1 MCKNGKRIVAL
12 LLAFAMLLSMAAC
25 GKQPAAAEP
34 ETTQPGQEVQMQAPA
49 EETVTPEETSAPAQT
64 EKAPE
69 ASEEAVPET
78 TAPKAPQGSS
88 QDKPTGSQR
97 TQGSNPT
104 PPKVEED
111 RDSMEQIVQLLE
123 KVTPGGTGLTDDQ
136 ISNMDDESLS
146 KLVTDLLEKT
156 DNQPSVTPGTQA
168 PEEFPELDMEEG
180 KEGYDENGAMEL
192 PFDQLYPDVV
202 AQEQVEFDK
211 ETLLIKMANSY
222 GGAITQGMKD
232 AGVAAMEPIVPMAE
246 AAWYEAKLVK
256 GTNVASAVDALRSL
270 SEIMLVDYNYQ
281 VETAGMA
288 EFEALP
294 EGWADNTQVT
304 EQWYLNYCGIP
315 SGVGELSLPGG
326 SSSVIVAVID
336 TGVDYTHE
344 DLADNIWVNTAET
357 PDNGIDDDGNGYI
370 DDYYGV
376 DIVAGTGSGN
386 DDNGHGT
393 HVAGIIAA
401 KNNNL
406 GVVGI
411 AHNVKIMPVKA
422 AMASGYLNQSDIAK
436 AILYAYE
443 HGAEVINMSFGGA
456 ACSIAVQDALATAY
470 TRCVLVASAGNEG
483 MPNESRVPSLPNYP
497 AALSYVLGVMSV
509 NQAGRE
515 SGFTNWDVEL
525 YSPYEYELYAP
536 GEGILSTIPGNRYA
550 SWSGTSMAAPVVAAM
565 AALLRSEYTDRDTY
579 PTKFIYG
586 QLVATSED
594 CAVCLNPNEH
604 KEHNLPP
611 VVNLYKALTVMPKP
625 DVGLQDYALFDTEGM
640 EMDTAGV
647 NSGEGVIDAGETIAL
662 GLTLRNRWGMS
673 KDTIVK
679 IDTLSSAGIADP
691 YITIHNP
698 EVNYGSVGTY
708 STGNCGAI
716 YTDGLLTGWENPF
729 YITIAENCPNDYIF
743 RLNVTVT
750 CGNALD
756 EGDTAAYQSESSI
769 ELMVRNGTVL
779 PQYIEEDMVLT
790 ADNLYIIPNSTVIQE
805 GVTVRVE
812 PGTHIQFWSNEADD
826 PYADNYIAYLQVR
839 GNFLVEG
846 TKENPVYMYP
856 SDLMWDYAVDI
867 FEEDTGYISLKYADI
882 TNLYTKANGD
892 HGLAS
897 RLISYAEHCTFR
909 GTGSYPLYRYVNGT
923 TVYTNSNMNHVCF
936 GVAKDC
942 VFYQLRCVLN
952 GRFERC
958 LFADVANYGVAHAYD
973 DYRYSV
979 FEDCVFL
986 GNNIDIL
993 NGDGISY
1000 GDGQIY
1006 NETGSLELWS
1016 LHLQK
1021 LASKNFHTYYREE
1034 TGTTYLLVYFN
1045 SGYGGDGHIRLLPE
1059 FIRRMGGEYAA
1070 VETPEEL
1077 NWLRESELA
1086 DHDVYVG
1093 IRYDFSRDCYVW
1105 ANGEP
1110 IGSFVPEKTAL
1121 DSLGRKAEFSFNPES
1136 GLYSWENLV
1145 KNTYYQLFEFP
1156 GEVLPTE
1163 ITLPKYEITLDM
1175 ETDYPL
1181 NPMTKPAQVLP
1192 ELLTYESSDTAVV
1205 TVNASGVIT
1214 PVGLGTADVYLRSR
1228 DGACANYITVHVVEK
1243 VALESLNFA
1252 NDRNEVAIGEAMA
1265 LNLTAVPANATCLD
1279 GVRFSSSDPS
1289 VVSVTPN
1296 GVVTGVSSGIATI
1309 TAEVNGMTVETN
1321 VTAYRKAES
1330 VEIEEI
1336 ALTML
1341 ASDSLVPPEVAVN
1354 EGGEAMLVWESLDE
1368 NVATISEG
1376 VILPVRQGT
1385 TTIRVTDCRS
1395 GLSDSFLLYVS
1406 EEALPTVVDL
1416 QLYNINST
1424 MFCVLFSDGKL
1435 YKWGQTAMNVPP
1447 QLVDEN
1453 VKVFFAGADDLL
1465 ILHEDNSFRYLDN
1478 VYGFESAVYDSLA
1491 GVDVVKVS
1499 AWGNSLYAL
1508 TAEGLV
1514 YGWPLNSSEDYG
1526 QFGMPVDASMVGNP
1540 TLLPIENVTDVV
1552 AGEKIAVFLTGEGKL
1567 YVAGGSNLQAR
1578 EMTLLAE
1585 NVSYVTCNYSQLRFV
1600 SNGVHGFLR
1609 FDGYVPSYDAYGG
1622 LDAYDRLFI
1631 GFDSSTSGTGTKD
1644 GQLYSWA
1651 FANGELWEK
1660 AVPGMKNPAHF
1671 VSIKTICVGGPEP
1684 MEANIFAAMENGLVY
1699 GYGNNAAGQLGAG
1712 TMDSYAYES
1721 VVIPVHRFEGDSITL
1736 TGTNLTEE
1744 GVLME
1749 DALVLDFSKV
1759 LLYGGYTISYD
1770 GEAMLTTMTTDEE
1783 KLIIT
1788 ADSGFQEG
1796 ITYTLTV
1803 TPDDILGM
1811 NATTLA
1817 EEVTVTFTYDP
1828 TAAPAAPVVHES
1840 TLDTSVDRDWTG
1852 EEAYNDMMALM
1863 EETQFH
1869 PLFHGN
1875 VLLNRT
1881 STVTDVTKWMRIT
1894 SYTTSEYEEVPLGG
1908 NWWGSTNETA
1918 IGLQLVDGSDFTTYA
1933 RFMYTPYL
1941 TTPPENTFPFITDVS
1956 IFNAYG
1962 EKVTEVSNEEIT
1974 VRVTFNRDM
1983 DTSIPLVV
1991 RFGSAYP
1998 YGDYEIDGTYVNAR
2012 TWEGSYTLSTLI
2024 ENGNQCFSIADGCS
2038 ATEDLDF
2045 IIDWGRFGFV
2055 IDTTAAQALIMQGSA
2070 TDTGIQLTWTQDD
2083 FDTLMG
2089 YNVYRSTSEDGYYQR
2104 LNETV
2109 IPAETME
2116 FFDDT
2121 VEPGVVYYYNFT
2133 VVQTDL
2139 SESIPSGKISIMSK
2153 DTMAPDLYHS
2163 PVYNAFTGANLVIS
2177 ATVTDNLSV
2186 TNALVYYRT
2195 VGQTEWKTAVM
2206 NKLNDKYSAII
2217 PADQIT
2223 TEGLEYYIEA
2233 SDGINV
2239 TRKGSAEDPYVITVQ
2254 QAVDASSR
2262 GDVNGDGK
2270 ITNLDALMLLQAI
2283 NDLLNL
2289 DAEQFARADLN
2300 GDGVLTAAEALR
2312 ILHYVSGKVGDLNM
2326 P

>member
-1 MCKNGKRIVAL
+1 MCKSGKRIVAL
-12 LLAFAMLLSMAAC
+12 LLAFAMLLSTAAC
-25 GKQPAAAEP
+25 GKQPAVK
-34 ETTQPGQEVQMQAPA
+34 ETESTQPGQEVQMQAPA
-49 EETVTPEETSAPAQT
+49 EETVAPEETSAPAQT

-78 TAPKAPQGSS
+78 TAPKSPQGSS
-88 QDKPTGSQR
+88 QAKPGGSQG
-97 TQGSNPT
+97 TQTGNKGSGTPT

-111 RDSMEQIVQLLE
+111 RESMEQIVDLLD

-146 KLVTDLLEKT
+146 KLVSDLLEKT
-156 DNQPSVTPGTQA
+156 DNQPSVTPGTQT
-168 PEEFPELDMEEG
+168 PEEFPELDLEEG

-232 AGVAAMEPIVPMAE
+232 AGVAAMEPIVPMETAT
-246 AAWYEAKLVK
+246 WYEAKLVK
-256 GTNVASAVDALRSL
+256 GTNVASAVDALRAL

-281 VETAGMA
+281 VETAAMA

-315 SGVGELSLPGG
+315 SGVGELSVPGG

-456 ACSIAVQDALATAY
+456 ACSIAVQDALAVAY

-515 SGFTNWDVEL
+515 SAFTNWDVEL

-565 AALLRSEYTDRDTY
+565 AALLRSEYSDRDTY

-594 CAVCLNPNEH
+594 SAACLNPDKH
-604 KEHNLPP
+604 GLHNLPP
-611 VVNLYKALTVMPKP
+611 IVNLYKALTVMPKP

-640 EMDTAGV
+640 EQDTAGV

-756 EGDTAAYQSESSI
+756 EGDTAQYVNDDGAI

-779 PQYIEEDMVLT
+779 PAIIEEDMVLT
-790 ADNLYIIPNSTVIQE
+790 SDNLYIIPNSTVIQE

-812 PGTHIQFWSNEADD
+812 PGTHIQFWSNDEDD
-826 PYADNYIAYLQVR
+826 PYASDYIAYLVVK

-846 TKENPVYMYP
+846 TRDNPVYIYP
-856 SDLMWDYAVDI
+856 SDLMSRYPVQ
-867 FEEDTGYISLKYADI
+867 FGEEDKGCIILKYADI
-882 TNLYTKANGD
+882 TNFCYSESTYGENE
-892 HGLAS
+892 
-897 RLISYAEHCTFR
+897 ISVADHCTFR
-909 GTGSYPLYRYVNGT
+909 MNYSDGIRYRYMYSGVIEERSNGNPPIGT
-923 TVYTNSNMNHVCF
+923 IYEAESCM
-936 GVAKDC
+936 
-942 VFYQLRCVLN
+942 FYRIGGNGRVDLN
-952 GRFERC
+952 GSLNRC
-958 LFADVANYGVAHAYD
+958 AFVDCGIDYGSSRGVVSLNDCLILGGSHYSSETLEIVAASTVRPQKNDYPVDWVNPGIAY
-973 DYRYSV
+973 RP
-979 FEDCVFL
+979 
-986 GNNIDIL
+986 
-993 NGDGISY
+993 
-1000 GDGQIY
+1000 
-1006 NETGSLELWS
+1006 
-1016 LHLQK
+1016 
-1021 LASKNFHTYYREE
+1021 E
-1034 TGTTYLLVYFN
+1034 TGTTYFVVDDDTEINLELLKQYGIEPAVMETEDEWEWVKDNWHVMLGFMTGSANYYMRLGLAWTPGAGYTWHTGEPVGDFLDQYGVLPTTKRTDKVLISVSAWG
-1045 SGYGGDGHIRLLPE
+1045 SGAGSTVTSVGHIR
-1059 FIRRMGGEYAA
+1059 I
-1070 VETPEEL
+1070 
-1077 NWLRESELA
+1077 
-1086 DHDVYVG
+1086 
-1093 IRYDFSRDCYVW
+1093 
-1105 ANGEP
+1105 
-1110 IGSFVPEKTAL
+1110 
-1121 DSLGRKAEFSFNPES
+1121 
-1136 GLYSWENLV
+1136 
-1145 KNTYYQLFEFP
+1145 NTYSSGSYYMFELP
-1156 GEVLPTE
+1156 GEILPTQ
-1163 ITLPKYEITLDM
+1163 ITFPEYSVLLDM
-1175 ETDYPL
+1175 ERNYQLHPQTLPV
-1181 NPMTKPAQVLP
+1181 QVSSDMLIF
-1192 ELLTYESSDTAVV
+1192 ESSNTDIVKV
-1205 TVNASGVIT
+1205 DENGLVT
-1214 PVGLGTADVYLRSR
+1214 PVGIGTADVYVYSR
-1228 DGACANYITVHVVEK
+1228 DRAVWNYVTFEVRDY
-1243 VALESLNFA
+1243 VALEDISFEVDTVELALGETYTAEPILYPADTTRRNVTYTSSDSSIAIVNEFGVITAVGSGWAEITASCEEEFELINVLAYKPITSL
-1252 NDRNEVAIGEAMA
+1252 EVKKVAMA
-1265 LNLTAVPANATCLD
+1265 AAID
-1279 GVRFSSSDPS
+1279 G
-1289 VVSVTPN
+1289 
-1296 GVVTGVSSGIATI
+1296 
-1309 TAEVNGMTVETN
+1309 E
-1321 VTAYRKAES
+1321 
-1330 VEIEEI
+1330 
-1336 ALTML
+1336 
-1341 ASDSLVPPEVAVN
+1341 VPPLPEVIVS
-1354 EGGEAMLVWESLDE
+1354 EGDTSLYWYSYDE
-1368 NVATISEG
+1368 NVAKVETDGTITLVGEG
-1376 VILPVRQGT
+1376 MT
-1385 TTIRVTDCRS
+1385 TLKVVDSYT
-1395 GLSDSFLLYVS
+1395 GLSDTVDLYVS
-1406 EEALPTVVDL
+1406 QTELPRTKE
-1416 QLYNINST
+1416 
-1424 MFCVLFSDGKL
+1424 VLFRGESFSFVLMEDGNL
-1435 YKWGQTAMNVPP
+1435 YRVGYGTSPTA
-1447 QLVDEN
+1447 LV
-1453 VKVFFAGADDLL
+1453 
-1465 ILHEDNSFRYLDN
+1465 
-1478 VYGFESAVYDSLA
+1478 
-1491 GVDVVKVS
+1491 
-1499 AWGNSLYAL
+1499 
-1508 TAEGLV
+1508 
-1514 YGWPLNSSEDYG
+1514 
-1526 QFGMPVDASMVGNP
+1526 
-1540 TLLPIENVTDVV
+1540 
-1552 AGEKIAVFLTGEGKL
+1552 
-1567 YVAGGSNLQAR
+1567 
-1578 EMTLLAE
+1578 AE
-1585 NVSYVTCNYSQLRFV
+1585 NVLDAFVPESYSQLYILFEDGRIGYYDDGSGLRILRDLAEYEPVALGVAMNGGSDTVDGILTKNGEVYIWRDNTAEPTLVDVGTPVVKLV
-1600 SNGVHGFLR
+1600 S
-1609 FDGYVPSYDAYGG
+1609 DGGG
-1622 LDAYDRLFI
+1622 LGLL
-1631 GFDSSTSGTGTKD
+1631 T
-1644 GQLYSWA
+1644 
-1651 FANGELWEK
+1651 
-1660 AVPGMKNPAHF
+1660 
-1671 VSIKTICVGGPEP
+1671 
-1684 MEANIFAAMENGLVY
+1684 ENGDFYYYIKSTDTPVLYGRNVIYVNDEMIILTDGVLYECYSSGKTYLGTFQNDYEMVSFTNRYGIGYKNGTYFYLYTNVSEGDPVHVY
-1699 GYGNNAAGQLGAG
+1699 PEDYVDYIHLENPVFMHYEYNSNDKMLFL
-1712 TMDSYAYES
+1712 MDQDGLLFKVRINQETQS
-1721 VVIPVHRFEGDSITL
+1721 VVPIYSLGTDSL
-1736 TGTNLTEE
+1736 RVSGTNLTEAGESTLILREDVLTLTFNKNLVSASVALYEE
-1744 GVLME
+1744 GMTAIHTSSFTDNVLTVVPG
-1749 DALVLDFSKV
+1749 A
-1759 LLYGGYTISYD
+1759 
-1770 GEAMLTTMTTDEE
+1770 
-1783 KLIIT
+1783 
-1788 ADSGFQEG
+1788 GFVEG
-1796 ITYTLTV
+1796 KTYTLNIAMTAI
-1803 TPDDILGM
+1803 TGA
-1811 NATTLA
+1811 NSTTMIQDYS
-1817 EEVTVTFTYDP
+1817 VSFSYV
-1828 TAAPAAPVVHES
+1828 APEDGESGEDGGTGTEAVIHES
-1840 TLDTSVDRDWTG
+1840 QTDDTIDRGIPTVEG
-1852 EEAYNDMMALM
+1852 IIQGLTELQEREQINSY
-1863 EETQFH
+1863 FR
-1869 PLFHGN
+1869 GN
-1875 VLLNRT
+1875 VMLNRI
-1881 STVTDVTKWMRIT
+1881 STDTNVTNWFRILADET
-1894 SYTTSEYEEVPLGG
+1894 EGEKTPLGG
-1908 NWWGSTNETA
+1908 NYWGTTNETA
-1918 IGLQLVDGSDFTTYA
+1918 IGLQIVDYSDFVTYGELV
-1933 RFMYTPYL
+1933 YKPYL
-1941 TTPPENTFPFITDVS
+1941 TEAPENTFPFITDVT
-1956 IFNAYG
+1956 ILNQYG

-1983 DTSIPLVV
+1983 DTSIPLRV

-1998 YGDYEIDGTYVNAR
+1998 YGDYEIDGTYINAR
-2012 TWEGSYTLSTLI
+2012 TWEGVYTLTTLI

-2070 TDTGIQLTWTQDD
+2070 TDTGIALTWTQDD

-2195 VGQTEWKTAVM
+2195 VGQTQWKTAVM

-2289 DAEQFARADLN
+2289 NAEQFARADLN